1 MSKVSPRHLE
11 RRAYVYVRQ
20 SSLAQVQ
27 HHRESTARQYDLRE
41 RAVALGWQ
49 PELVEVID
57 EDQGQSGRSSEGRE
71 GFQRLVSEVALGR
84 VGAVLGLEV
93 SRLARSCADWY
104 RLLEVAALSATLIV
118 DEDGVYDPNHYND
131 RLLLGLKGT
140 LSEAELHFLK
150 SRMMGGRRNKARRG
164 ALRIRLPTG
173 YVWDDGI
180 RLDPD
185 ERVQEAVRLFFR
197 SFTRL
202 GSAAAVARYF
212 EDHEQPFPRRD
223 GHGSAK
229 VATTWGP
236 LGISRAVEILRSP
249 IYAGAYAYSRRSPH
263 PENPEDPAAGG
274 SILIRDAHPGYIS
287 FDEYQRNVAR
297 LVANRNMYGGMRN
310 RGTAREG
317 RSLIQGL
324 ALCGRCGR
332 HMLVSYLPD
341 GTPFYSCRTS
351 RTLRPCQAINGRH
364 VDPLVEKA
372 VLEALRPREL
382 KLAVGAL
389 EKLAERASELDRQWQ
404 HRLEAARYETEK
416 AARRYHQ
423 VEPENR
429 LVARTLEREWNT
441 RLEEFD
447 HLEREYESAKKKPP
461 FELTEA
467 QRTKIV
473 SLAQDLP
480 RLWRAPTTKM
490 SQRKEVVR
498 LLVEDVTLR
507 AVDDPWSIDVAIQ
520 WKTSVV
526 TRHQARRVML
536 RPHKTDSATA
546 QRLASLSMEPGR
558 TDAEIAAMLNAERQR
573 TGKGK
578 RFTAGRVA
586 DARKRYGRRRRTQKT
601 DAAVVGRIGEMFE
614 QKTDAEIA
622 QTLDDEG
629 YRPAAARSFTA
640 KTVFHLR
647 RTRGLRKSGPRGLP
661 TREGETTSEVGARGR
676 RRARKP

>member
-1 MSKVSPRHLE
+1 MSKVSARHLE

-27 HHRESTARQYDLRE
+27 HHRESAARQYDLRE
-41 RAVALGWQ
+41 RAVALGWP

-93 SRLARSCADWY
+93 SRLARSCVDWY

-164 ALRIRLPTG
+164 ALRIRLPAG

-197 SFTRL
+197 SFARL

-223 GHGSAK
+223 GFGGLKDAP
-229 VATTWGP
+229 TWGA

-249 IYAGAYAYSRRSPH
+249 IYAGVYAYSRRSPH
-263 PENPEDPAAGG
+263 PEDPEDPAAGG
-274 SILIRDAHPGYIS
+274 SILIPDAHPGYIS
-287 FDEYQRNVAR
+287 LDEYQRNIAR
-297 LVANRNMYGGMRN
+297 LVANRNAYNDMRS
-310 RGTAREG
+310 RGPAREG
-317 RSLIQGL
+317 PSLIQGL
-324 ALCGRCGR
+324 VLCGQCGR
-332 HMLVSYLPD
+332 HMQLSYLPA
-341 GTPFYSCRTS
+341 GVVFYSCRS
-351 RTLRPCQAINGRH
+351 PRTQRPCQALNGRH
-364 VDPLVEKA
+364 VDPLIEKA
-372 VLEALRPREL
+372 VLEALRPHEL
-382 KLAVGAL
+382 KLAIGAL

-404 HRLEAARYETEK
+404 RRLEAALYQTDK

-441 RLEEFD
+441 RLGELE
-447 HLEREYESAKKKPP
+447 HLEREYESAKKQPP

-467 QRTKIV
+467 QRAKIL

-480 RLWRAPTTKM
+480 HLWHAPTTKM

-498 LLVEDVTLR
+498 LLIEDVTLR
-507 AVDDPWSIDVAIQ
+507 AAENSWNIDVTIQ
-520 WKTSVV
+520 WKTGVV

-536 RPHKTDSATA
+536 RPHKTDSATV
-546 QRLASLSMEPGR
+546 QRLASLSREPGR
-558 TDAEIAAMLNAERQR
+558 TDAEIAAMLNAEGLR

-578 RFTAGRVA
+578 RFNAGRVA

-601 DAAVVGRIGEMFE
+601 EAAVIGRIGEMFE

-622 QTLDDEG
+622 QTLNDEG

-647 RTRGLRKSGPRGLP
+647 RKRGLRKPGPRGLP
-661 TREGETTSEVGARGR
+661 TREGEATSDIGARSR
-676 RRARKP
+676 RKARRP